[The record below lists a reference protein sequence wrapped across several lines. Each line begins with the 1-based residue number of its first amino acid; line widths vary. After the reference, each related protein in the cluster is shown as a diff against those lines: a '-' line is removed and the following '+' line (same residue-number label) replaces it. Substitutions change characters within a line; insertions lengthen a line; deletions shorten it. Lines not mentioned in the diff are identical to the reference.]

1 MLDAE
6 KELGKVQSGVANV
19 TQVMKRLDKA
29 TPNELRK
36 SLKQLKNDLD
46 NLERGS
52 RAWDEHQRKIKAV
65 KAELAKI
72 NAESKVQL
80 SLWGRFAKKMFE
92 WGTAIQTVM
101 ATITGVTLTI
111 RQSVK
116 AFAEMD
122 QEMANVRKYTG
133 MTADEVERLN
143 DEFKKIDTRSSREKL
158 NQLAQEAGRLG
169 MQSQEDVMGF
179 VRAADKI
186 NVALDELGEGATLT
200 LSKLTTIF
208 GDRDR
213 LGVEKS
219 LLSVGSV
226 INELS
231 QNCTASAPYI
241 AEFASRLAGVG
252 ANAGMTTQQI
262 MGYAAVMDSYGQ
274 KVESSATA
282 LSQVIVRL
290 YRDPAKYAKV
300 AGLDVKNFTDLLKK
314 DVNAALIQL
323 LETLNKV
330 GGMDV
335 LSPMFADMGENGARA
350 IQALSTMAKHIDE
363 VKAQQEVANQAFEEA
378 ISIDKEFNVQNNT
391 VQAGL
396 EKAKKHFNEMAVT
409 LGEKLAPMM
418 KYTITSSAAMMKAI
432 AGTVEFLGDHKKA
445 VLNTTIALTAFT
457 IAVNASTLATKLHAL
472 GVKMAATASA
482 SWNGILRI
490 GTAIQKTFTAA
501 VGYGHV
507 VVTLFTKG
515 TTAARIEFAALNATI
530 KANPFGLLLT
540 VLTAVI
546 LAIVNLK
553 GKTDEYTKAA
563 NENIKAA
570 KGLNAEYYK
579 EQRELDILFG
589 KLEAAKKGTKEYESA
604 KKAIIN
610 QYGQYLSGL
619 IDEKGEV
626 INLTEAY
633 NRLAFAIRRS
643 AQERGIAAAREK
655 NTQDY
660 YSTLSEDLKE
670 LQTSLEK
677 VGVPVREAASIVQ
690 KVSDAATSGKS
701 LDKKTS
707 DWIRAYSSRDGW
719 NNVFSPGKTPWGIAN
734 RIFNRNDEYNKAER
748 SFDAMEQA
756 VAPFKNIP
764 IGRLTN
770 SLEQLEKIIKTGKSG
785 HALVVVGGN
794 SPDEFRE
801 VTVNEA
807 KTLVEGLRQEIAYK
821 KGQDGYPSSN
831 SPTSTSGGGS
841 YAHHETEK
849 ERKARLAEE
858 KKRQAEEA
866 KQARIAAAL
875 EKKEFK
881 DAMDQAE
888 ANWTTKRTESL
899 KEYREGLLDYE
910 QYLKNLHQAADEYY
924 ETALAVHK
932 KHGTEESDAAKKL
945 NEAREKEQQDH
956 EKRMLQIRLDRYA
969 DDRDAAKTAAQMAFY
984 DPDNSEAYH
993 NQRLLDKKR
1002 AKADIDYLEARL
1014 KEYEQGT
1021 KEYYEA
1027 EKALDKACK
1036 EWEVQRRKQLEEDLM
1051 TWSIAYQRQSAE
1063 KKMAIELA
1071 VIDELV
1077 RLDKMKTEEAEKV
1090 KAQIRKKYRDQQV
1103 SEVDSATG
1111 TKAPGADMDKLGEDR
1126 DRALEALE
1134 SYKGTMS
1141 EEEYQSR
1148 RHQIIKNYHDKVIE
1162 LVRSEGSEWATMLTT
1177 LVEKWKTAMD
1187 DLNPKNIADVAE
1199 AAFAIMNVGLQM
1211 YMEQAAAARDLEVAK
1226 AEKSYER
1233 QISMA
1238 EGNAYKTKQ
1247 LEKKKQKEV
1256 AKIKNEYNK
1265 RAQTIEIAQAIA
1277 STALAAV
1284 NAFASA
1290 AKVAWW
1296 LGPVAAALATATGLA
1311 QVATIKKQHE
1321 AEAAGYSKGGFT
1333 PAGRVDEPVGVVHA
1347 GEWVASQK
1355 LVKNPQ
1361 TRPLIEALDFAQ
1373 RNNTIGR
1380 LTSSDV
1386 SRTVTAPSMIAGAAG
1401 DGSMQRTMEAM
1412 VVVMSRYDETMSRL
1426 GDRLDEPFVTVNTVT
1441 GDTGIKRAQD
1451 EYQKLMNNTLP
1462 KNKRK

>member
-1 MLDAE
+1 MSDTVTRAVIQTEVGGNAGTELERLRKRAEDLKDALAEAWKTGDTAAQKKLDKAL
-6 KELGKVQSGVANV
+6 KETQRQIRTIQNDMVNV
-19 TQVMKRLDKA
+19 EQILKRLDKA
-29 TPNELRK
+29 TPKELRQTLR
-36 SLKQLKNDLD
+36 SLEKDLKNI
-46 NLERGS
+46 ERGS
-52 RAWDEHQRKIKAV
+52 KAWDEQTKKIKAV
-65 KAELAKI
+65 RTELAKI
-72 NAESKVQL
+72 KAETQEHV
-80 SLWGRFAKKMFE
+80 SLWNRFAKKMFD
-92 WGTAIQTVM
+92 WGAAIQTVM
-101 ATITGVTLTI
+101 AAFTGITMTARKAV
-111 RQSVK
+111 Q
-116 AFAEMD
+116 AFAEID

-133 MTADEVERLN
+133 MTKEQVESLN
-143 DEFKKIDTRSSREKL
+143 EEFKKMDTRSSREQL

-186 NVALDELGEGATLT
+186 NVALDELGDGATLT
-200 LSKLTTIF
+200 LSKLTDIF
-208 GDRDR
+208 GDRER

-262 MGYAAVMDSYGQ
+262 MGIAAVMDSYGQ

-300 AGLDVKNFTDLLKK
+300 AGIDVKNFTDLLKK
-314 DVNAALIQL
+314 DANAALIQL

-396 EKAKKHFNEMAVT
+396 EKAKKNFNEVAIA
-409 LGEKLAPMM
+409 LGEKLAPLM
-418 KYTITSSAAMMKAI
+418 KYTITSSSALMKVIAATVDFLIKEKSSIIIVASSI
-432 AGTVEFLGDHKKA
+432 AVYY
-445 VLNTTIALTAFT
+445 
-457 IAVNASTLATKLHAL
+457 IAVNTATIATKAYAAAQMTVTVACKAFVVVWKGLAT
-472 GVKMAATASA
+472 VMYTC
-482 SWNGILRI
+482 
-490 GTAIQKTFTAA
+490 
-501 VGYGHV
+501 
-507 VVTLFTKG
+507 TLQADK
-515 TTAARIEFAALNATI
+515 ARKAWIALNAVMKT
-530 KANPFGLLLT
+530 NPYSMMIG
-540 VLTAVI
+540 
-546 LAIVNLK
+546 AIVSAVAALALLAKRLGDNA
-553 GKTDEYTKAA
+553 KAA
-563 NENIKAA
+563 EEAARKQKEYYQSLKDVDASSKKFSENEISRLRALYAAVTNEN
-570 KGLNAEYYK
+570 L
-579 EQRELDILFG
+579 
-589 KLEAAKKGTKEYESA
+589 
-604 KKAIIN
+604 
-610 QYGQYLSGL
+610 
-619 IDEKGEV
+619 
-626 INLTEAY
+626 
-633 NRLAFAIRRS
+633 
-643 AQERGIAAAREK
+643 AREK
-655 NTQDY
+655 RIEAVKQMQSIYPSVFSNF
-660 YSTLSEDLKE
+660 STEEMMAGKA
-670 LQTSLEK
+670 
-677 VGVPVREAASIVQ
+677 REAYEKLTDSIIMNARARAAAEKIMENEKEILELEQ
-690 KVSDAATSGKS
+690 ERSKLWKENKDAFDERKPLLERRRQAQESDDRRRPINQDVMVLDEGIHD
-701 LDKKTS
+701 LDKAIHRATQTIDKNK
-707 DWIRAYSSRDGW
+707 IRLNEIEEQIDDR
-719 NNVFSPGKTPWGIAN
+719 KEAN
-734 RIFNRNDEYNKAER
+734 KWLQFHYD
-748 SFDAMEQA
+748 
-756 VAPFKNIP
+756 V
-764 IGRLTN
+764 
-770 SLEQLEKIIKTGKSG
+770 TG
-785 HALVVVGGN
+785 
-794 SPDEFRE
+794 
-801 VTVNEA
+801 
-807 KTLVEGLRQEIAYK
+807 VEST
-821 KGQDGYPSSN
+821 D
-831 SPTSTSGGGS
+831 SPTSTPQIS
-841 YAHHETEK
+841 YTHHETEK

-1277 STALAAV
+1277 STAMAAI
-1284 NAFASA
+1284 NAYASA
-1290 AKVAWW
+1290 SKVSWI
-1296 LGPVAAALATATGLA
+1296 LGPIAAAMATAAGMM
-1311 QVATIKKQHE
+1311 QIATIKKQHE

-1333 PAGRVDEPVGVVHA
+1333 PDGRPDEPVGVVHA

-1355 LVKNPQ
+1355 LLKNPQ
-1361 TRPLIEALDFAQ
+1361 ARAAIEALDYAQ

-1380 LTSSDV
+1380 LSAADV
-1386 SRTVTAPSMIAGAAG
+1386 SRSVTAPQVIAGAAG
-1401 DGSMQRTMEAM
+1401 DGSMQRTMTAM
-1412 VVVMSRYDETMSRL
+1412 VVVMERYGDTMERL
-1426 GDRLDEPFVTVNTVT
+1426 GQRLDEPFVTVNTVT
-1441 GDTGIKRAQD
+1441 GDTGIKQAQD
-1451 EYQKLMNNTLP
+1451 EYQRLQNNTLP
-1462 KNKRK
+1462 KSKRK